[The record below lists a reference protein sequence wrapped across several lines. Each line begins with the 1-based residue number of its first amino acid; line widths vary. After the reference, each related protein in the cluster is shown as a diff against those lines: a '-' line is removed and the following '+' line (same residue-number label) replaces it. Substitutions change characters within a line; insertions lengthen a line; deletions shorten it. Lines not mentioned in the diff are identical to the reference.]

1 MNHNSG
7 FSPFFANYAFQP
19 QALIDLALVPDLKRV
34 HKKVKDFISDLQEVH
49 KIGGTEFAWVNDK
62 V

>member
-49 KIGGTEFAWVNDK
+49 KIGGTEFA
-62 V
+62 